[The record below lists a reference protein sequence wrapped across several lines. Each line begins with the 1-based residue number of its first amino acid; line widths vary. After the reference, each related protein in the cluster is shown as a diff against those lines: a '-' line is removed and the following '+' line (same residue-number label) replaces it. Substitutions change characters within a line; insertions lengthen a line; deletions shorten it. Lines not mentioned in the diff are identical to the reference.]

1 MTISEFIEML
11 QEYREQYG
19 ELTIFHDNDTR
30 SPQEIYED
38 DVYVDSEGLHILREK
53 SKFLPHLL

>member
-38 DVYVDSEGLHILREK
+38 DVYVDSEGLHI
-53 SKFLPHLL
+53 